1 MRPTCAV
8 FYAEGRMRPIAT
20 ALAVLVLA
28 LPLGACGSK
37 THRIISGAFCAITVY
52 QLYRDVKAHRMGWA
66 AFQGVL
72 AAHNCRQAFRRP

>member
-1 MRPTCAV
+1 
-8 FYAEGRMRPIAT
+8 MRPIAT

-37 THRIISGAFCAITVY
+37 THRVISGTFCAVTAY
-52 QLYRDVKAHRMGWA
+52 QLYRDVKAHRLGWA
-66 AFQGVL
+66 AFQGAL